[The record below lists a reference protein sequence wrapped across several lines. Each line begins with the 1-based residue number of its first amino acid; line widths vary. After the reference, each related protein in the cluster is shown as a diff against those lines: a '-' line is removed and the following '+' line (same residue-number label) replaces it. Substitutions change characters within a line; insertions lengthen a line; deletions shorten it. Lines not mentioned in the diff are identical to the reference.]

1 MDYLTDTVPS
11 EIGAIVVA
19 ARDGKLVSLD
29 FDDCRDRMLALLA
42 IRDDS
47 PNLVSSRDPFGIS
60 SCIAAYLAGDIA
72 AVDSID
78 VDCGGTPFQE
88 QVWSAL
94 RAIPAGATMTYG
106 ALARALGRPAAAR
119 AVGAANGRNPIS
131 IVVPCHRLVGSDGA
145 LVRYGG
151 GLHRK
156 QWLLR
161 HEGAQIDDAS
171 GPSRY
176 RNAAELTA
184 QAG

>member
-1 MDYLTDTVPS
+1 MDYLTDAVPS
-11 EIGAIVVA
+11 EIGTIVVA

-29 FDDCRDRMLALLA
+29 FDDCRARMLALIS

-47 PNLVSSRDPFGIS
+47 PRLVRERDPFGIS
-60 SCIAAYLAGDIA
+60 SLITSYLAGDVA
-72 AVDSID
+72 AIESID

-88 QVWSAL
+88 EVWSAL
-94 RAIPAGATMTYG
+94 RTIPAGTTMTYG
-106 ALARALGRPAAAR
+106 ALARLLGRPAAAR

-131 IVVPCHRLVGSDGA
+131 IVVPCHRLLGSDGA

-161 HEGAQIDDAS
+161 HEGAPIEDAS
-171 GPSRY
+171 ESRQV
-176 RNAAELTA
+176 RDAVPFAAHS
-184 QAG
+184 G